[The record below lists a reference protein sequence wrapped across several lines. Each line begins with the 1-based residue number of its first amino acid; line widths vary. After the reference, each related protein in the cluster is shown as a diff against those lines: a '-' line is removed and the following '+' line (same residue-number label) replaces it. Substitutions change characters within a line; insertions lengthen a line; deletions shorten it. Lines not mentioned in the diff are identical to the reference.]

1 MFGFFRMYRFTLSIL
16 LLSIIVLS
24 GCGTTN
30 KMDFY
35 ENTDSTSLSEEVNT
49 ISLNSTEDKI
59 KEVLGEPDF
68 VEEVEKSKSTYL
80 IYGKDRDNSDIEFQI
95 VNGQVASYFFSNNTY
110 KTSKKITKGSSKE
123 DVIQEY
129 GENYYERDDSGAKI
143 MGYFDKNQKVN
154 MEFSFNE
161 TIEGIIISKIN

>member
-59 KEVLGEPDF
+59 KEILGEPDF

>member
-16 LLSIIVLS
+16 LLSIIVLC

-154 MEFSFNE
+154 
-161 TIEGIIISKIN
+161 

>member
-30 KMDFY
+30 KMNFY

-59 KEVLGEPDF
+59 KDVLGESDF

-80 IYGKDRDNSDIEFQI
+80 IYGKDRKNSDIEFKI
-95 VNGQVASYFFSNNTY
+95 VNGQVASYFFSSN
-110 KTSKKITKGSSKE
+110 K
-123 DVIQEY
+123 
-129 GENYYERDDSGAKI
+129 
-143 MGYFDKNQKVN
+143 
-154 MEFSFNE
+154 
-161 TIEGIIISKIN
+161 

>member
-59 KEVLGEPDF
+59 KEILGEPDF

-95 VNGQVASYFFSNNTY
+95 VNGQVASYFFSSNTY